1 MNKYIEKM
9 RDNKWSIALSP
20 HDYDTAFDITRVNH
34 VAMERAEGLKRNWS
48 LMECNTTGELILYS
62 TGSVSPEMV
71 KAALLCLEG
80 EYKV

>member
-1 MNKYIEKM
+1 MNKYLEILRKM
-9 RDNKWSIALSP
+9 RYVALNP
-20 HDYDTAFDITRVNH
+20 CDYDTAFGIARTNH
-34 VAMERAEGLKRNWS
+34 VCIERDEKLKRNWS